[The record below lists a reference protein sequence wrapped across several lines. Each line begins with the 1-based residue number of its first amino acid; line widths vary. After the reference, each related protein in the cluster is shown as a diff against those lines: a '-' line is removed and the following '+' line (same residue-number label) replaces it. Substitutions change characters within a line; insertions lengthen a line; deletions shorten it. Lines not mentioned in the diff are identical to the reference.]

1 MYLKNKND
9 IIFTMLNALYTIIIY
24 PLYQIVEFVYRV
36 FKSVFDNP
44 GISIIGVS
52 IVITLLCLPL
62 YDVAEKWQEVE
73 RDIQKKMSFRVARI
87 KKTFKGDE
95 RYMMLSAYNRLEGYN
110 PLMALRSSFGILIQ
124 IPFFIAAFRF
134 LSSNPDLQ
142 SKSFLFIK
150 NMGQPDALFHIGT
163 FSVNVL
169 PILMTAINIT
179 AGAIYT
185 KGFAIKDK
193 IQVYGMALVFLVL
206 LYNSPAGLVFYWTM
220 NNVFS
225 LVKHIF
231 YKLKNPLKKF
241 YILCAVVFTSAVLYL
256 LFKRFERITILIL
269 LDAALLLL
277 PVFVK
282 YAKKFFAGMFRSL
295 IARSSVSASIFWQT
309 AIALAFLCGIVIP
322 SLLVVSSTSEYCYLE
337 GYSNPLYFLYNS
349 FLQAVGLFVFW
360 PVCLYYLFNKK
371 VKSVMAFGLFTILFL
386 GVINAFC
393 FQGNYGVILPEVV
406 FSEHR
411 SFFPSK
417 TEFFANVFA
426 LAAVFAFIVFL
437 FKKQLYKVLNLCSTV
452 FLAAVVLISTF
463 NLVKI
468 GSFFKNYDK
477 PAPQLTETDKIVNL
491 SKTGKNVVVIMMD
504 RSTGFVIDPVFE
516 NKPELYEQFD
526 GFVKYPNTVSFG
538 FWTIQGAVCLYGGYE
553 YTPWEMNNHREKPM
567 VDKHNEGISL
577 QANIFA
583 NNGYKVTVMD
593 PPYPNYDQTPV
604 AKAFKDLP
612 KTSFYQCIGKYSN
625 IWYHEHGFP
634 IVPVRSNLIKR
645 NFIWFSLFKIS
656 PMILRP
662 VIHYKEFWGAE
673 KGSGGQDISHFID
686 NYSILDYLP
695 RLTSFDNEEN
705 CFVIMD
711 NELTHDW
718 VYTQAPDFKPSLN
731 LTDTGSG
738 RWFTKKIFHVNSA
751 GYLMLG
757 KWFDYLR
764 ENGVWDNTRIIIVAD
779 HGANE
784 RVKES
789 FDESPLP
796 RTLES
801 YNPVL
806 MIKDFNAKGR
816 IHDDYSY
823 MTHSDV
829 PQMAFEGLIENPV
842 NPYTGNKIK
851 KLTTEEKNAHSVISL
866 SGANSVLN
874 TVNNGYRIKDSDW
887 YTVHDSI
894 FEASNWKQEK
904 PEYKDL
910 FEKANSGDKND

>member
-1 MYLKNKND
+1 
-9 IIFTMLNALYTIIIY
+9 MLNVLYTIIIY

-36 FKSVFDNP
+36 FKSVFNNP

-73 RDIQKKMSFRVARI
+73 RDIQKKMSYRVARI

-231 YKLKNPLKKF
+231 YKLRNPLVKF
-241 YILCAVVFTSAVLYL
+241 YVLCASAFTLAVIYL
-256 LFKRFERITILIL
+256 LISRFDRIPILII
-269 LDAALLLL
+269 LDVCLLLL
-277 PVFVK
+277 PLFVK
-282 YAKKFFAGMFRSL
+282 YGKKIFGTMFRAL
-295 IARSSVSASIFWQT
+295 ISEKVLSAAIFWQT
-309 AIALAFLCGIVIP
+309 AIALAILCGIVIP

-337 GYSNPLYFLYNS
+337 GNDNPLKFLYNS
-349 FLQAVGLFVFW
+349 FLQSFGLFVFW
-360 PVCLYYLFNKK
+360 PACLYYLFNKK
-371 VKSVMAFGLFTILFL
+371 VKSVMTFGFFTLFL
-386 GVINAFC
+386 LGIVNAFC

-406 FSEHR
+406 FSEHKT
-411 SFFPSK
+411 FFPSK
-417 TEFFANVFA
+417 PEFFANVFA
-426 LAAVFAFIVFL
+426 LLAVFSGIVFL
-437 FKKQLYKVLNLCSTV
+437 FQKKFYKAINLCSTIS
-452 FLAAVVLISTF
+452 LASVALISFF
-463 NLVKI
+463 NLVKV
-468 GSFFKNYDK
+468 GTFFSNYEK

-491 SKTGKNVVVIMMD
+491 SKTGKNVIVIMMD

-553 YTPWEMNNHREKPM
+553 YTPWEMNHRRDVPM
-567 VDKHNEGISL
+567 ADKHNEGISL

-583 NNGYKVTVMD
+583 NNGYKCTVMD
-593 PPYPNYDQTPV
+593 PPYPNYDKPPV
-604 AKAFKDLP
+604 SKAFDNLP
-612 KTSFYQCIGKYSN
+612 NTKFYQCIGKYSN
-625 IWYHEHGFP
+625 IWYHEHNFP
-634 IVPVRSNLIKR
+634 VIPIRSNLIKR
-645 NFIWFSLFKIS
+645 NFIWFSLFKIA
-656 PMILRP
+656 PMIMRP
-662 VIHYKEFWGAE
+662 VIHYDEFWGAP
-673 KGSGGQDISHFID
+673 KKRGGQAVSHFID
-686 NYSILDYLP
+686 NYSILEFLP
-695 RLTSFDNEEN
+695 RLTNFNNDEN

-711 NELTHDW
+711 NELPHDW
-718 VYTQAPDFKPSLN
+718 VFTQVPDFTPAIE
-731 LTDTGSG
+731 LTDTGKG
-738 RWFTKKIFHVNSA
+738 GWFDKKIFHVNSA

-757 KWFDYLR
+757 KWFDYLK

-779 HGANE
+779 HGAHE
-784 RVKES
+784 RVKEK
-789 FDESPLP
+789 FDESPMP
-796 RTLES
+796 RSIES

-806 MIKDFNAKGR
+806 MMKDFNAKGKL
-816 IHDDYSY
+816 HDDFTY

-829 PQMAFEGLIENPV
+829 PQMAFEGLIEHPV

-866 SGANSVLN
+866 SGANSVNN
-874 TVNNGYRIKDSDW
+874 TVKNGYRIRDIDW
-887 YTVHDSI
+887 WTVHDNI
-894 FEASNWKQEK
+894 FKAENWKQEK
-904 PEYKDL
+904 PEYKNL
-910 FEKANSGDKND
+910 FEAENE

>member
-1 MYLKNKND
+1 
-9 IIFTMLNALYTIIIY
+9 MLSALYTIIIY

-36 FKSVFDNP
+36 FNSVFSNT

-52 IVITLLCLPL
+52 IIITLLCLPL
-62 YDVAEKWQEVE
+62 YDVAEKWQEIE
-73 RDIQKKMSFRVARI
+73 RETQKKMAYRVGRI
-87 KKTFKGDE
+87 KKAFKGDE
-95 RYMMLSAYNRLEGYN
+95 RYMMLSAYNRLMGYN

-124 IPFFIAAFRF
+124 IPFFVAAYRF
-134 LSSNPDLQ
+134 LSHNPDLQ
-142 SKSFLFIK
+142 NKSFLFIK
-150 NMGQPDALFHIGT
+150 NMGQPDCLFHIGN
-163 FSVNVL
+163 FGINIL
-169 PILMTAINIT
+169 PILMTAINIA

-231 YKLKNPLKKF
+231 YKLKDPLKKF
-241 YILCAVVFTSAVLYL
+241 YILCAVVFTLAVLYL
-256 LFKRFERITILIL
+256 LLKRFERITILIL
-269 LDAALLLL
+269 LDVALLSL
-277 PVFVK
+277 PLCIK
-282 YAKKFFAGMFRSL
+282 YTKKYFGNMFHSL
-295 IARSSVSASIFWQT
+295 IEEKNISAAIFWQT
-309 AIALAFLCGIVIP
+309 AVALAFLCGIVIP

-349 FLQAVGLFVFW
+349 FLQGVGFFLFW

-371 VKSVMAFGLFTILFL
+371 VKSVMSFGFFTLFVL
-386 GVINAFC
+386 GVVNAFC

-406 FSEHR
+406 FTEHK
-411 SFFPSK
+411 SFFPSNP
-417 TEFFANVFA
+417 EFCANMITLFAVLCLIIF
-426 LAAVFAFIVFL
+426 F
-437 FKKQLYKVLNLCSTV
+437 FKKRFYKALNLFSTV
-452 FLAAVVLISTF
+452 CLSSVLLISVF
-463 NLVKI
+463 NLTKI
-468 GSFFKNYDK
+468 GTFFKNYEK
-477 PAPQLTETDKIVNL
+477 PEPQLTETDKIVNL
-491 SKTGKNVVVIMMD
+491 SKTGKNVIVIMMD

-553 YTPWEMNNHREKPM
+553 YTPWEMNHRRDIPM
-567 VDKHNEGISL
+567 VDKHNEGLSL

-583 NNGYKVTVMD
+583 NNGYKCTVMD
-593 PPYPNYDQTPV
+593 PPYPNYDKPPV
-604 AKAFKDLP
+604 SKAFDSLP
-612 KTSFYQCIGKYSN
+612 NTKFYQCIGKYSN
-625 IWYHEHGFP
+625 IWYHEHNFP
-634 IVPVRSNLIKR
+634 IIPIRSNLIKR

-662 VIHYKEFWGAE
+662 VIHYKEFWGAG
-673 KGSGGQDISHFID
+673 KGTGGQDISHFID
-686 NYSILDYLP
+686 NYSILEYLP
-695 RLTSFDNEEN
+695 RLTNLDNKEN

-711 NELTHDW
+711 NEIPHDW
-718 VYTQAPDFKPSLN
+718 VFTQSPDFTPAVE
-731 LTDTGSG
+731 LTDTGKG
-738 RWFTKKIFHVNSA
+738 LWFDKKIFHVNSA

-757 KWFDYLR
+757 KWFDYLKA
-764 ENGVWDNTRIIIVAD
+764 NGVWDNTRIIIVAD

-784 RVKES
+784 RVKET

-796 RTLES
+796 RSIES

-806 MIKDFNAKGR
+806 MMKDFNAKGKL
-816 IHDDYSY
+816 HDDFSY

-851 KLTTEEKNAHSVISL
+851 KLSASEKNKRSIISL
-866 SGANSVLN
+866 SGANGVNN
-874 TVNNGYRIKDSDW
+874 TVNNGYSINDSDW

-894 FEASNWKQEK
+894 FKAENWKHEM
-904 PEYKDL
+904 PVYENLY
-910 FEKANSGDKND
+910 GDENE